1 MLHVVTTG
9 AYYPPV
15 VTTWKIFTTEAF
27 YLTTGTLCSGDDTID
42 NITLKM
48 DLLSRGNWISSSYS
62 TDGRNL
68 RTIVITVSRTIL
80 AEYCVSAKSSVFL
93 LGLILLHNTRI
104 FGILDQ
110 IGDHFGGVDD
120 DIYKSLIVMFSVDED
135 ENLDKKKTGRKYKRW
150 HRNLVL
156 FQYWQILVS
165 SDILALNWDWN
176 TTSLYSIHLH
186 I

>member
-1 MLHVVTTG
+1 MKDF
-9 AYYPPV
+9 YYRS
-15 VTTWKIFTTEAF
+15 ILFDN
-27 YLTTGTLCSGDDTID
+27 GTSGHCAVETIR
-42 NITLKM
+42 L
-48 DLLSRGNWISSSYS
+48 
-62 TDGRNL
+62 
-68 RTIVITVSRTIL
+68 TIL
-80 AEYCVSAKSSVFL
+80 PSKWIYFQGETGSHHHTPLMEEIYAQSSLQSAELFWQNIVFPRRAVFFYWV
-93 LGLILLHNTRI
+93 LILLHNTRI

-110 IGDHFGGVDD
+110 IGDHLDNN
-120 DIYKSLIVMFSVDED
+120 IYKSLIVMLSVDED